1 MAAIVQTLE
10 GLRKESSVLDIRVPD
25 DQAGVGANAVGAR
38 KGAVGGR
45 QLDDCRI
52 MCGLPREGYR
62 EKYEK

>member
-25 DQAGVGANAVGAR
+25 DQAGVGTTAVGTR
-38 KGAVGGR
+38 KGAVRGR
-45 QLDDCRI
+45 QLDDCGT
-52 MCGLPREGYR
+52 MCGLPCEGYR